1 MLKRLHI
8 QNFALIEDLE
18 IQWSPGMT
26 AMTGETGSGKSIVL
40 GAMGLVLGHRTDASS
55 VRQGMKK
62 CTIEAT
68 FQSNNNLNAWLSK
81 NDYDVWPEII
91 LRRELNSEGRSRAF
105 INDSPVTAQE
115 LRTIGEQLVDLHGQ
129 DNTRLLLTREYQ
141 LHWIDERAGHAKLL
155 NQYQEA
161 FLKFEAAQRELAA
174 IELEKSK
181 PKADLDYIEYQ
192 LKELSNLELHSKNWT
207 ELEAER
213 SILEHSTELRHT
225 LTSAWSTLT
234 DEHHG
239 DSALDRLKH
248 AQKLIDSAA
257 DKSEHYAALT
267 ERSRALTIELDDLV
281 AELEQQAEAVE
292 ENPERLHL
300 IQGWFDDLQHA
311 LHKHNVKDAHDL
323 IQLEADLASRLQLA
337 SSLQASCDAALK
349 AKQEAFESMRQK
361 GEALMS
367 SRAETAKKLGIQIQ
381 EVLNTMSMPNARLEF
396 EFKIGDQPDI
406 LGIDTIE
413 MLFSS
418 NPGMSVL
425 PLQKI
430 ASGGEKSRL
439 MLAFKAVG
447 HEAVSIPTIILDEI
461 DTGVSGSVASKM
473 AQLMKRIA
481 GHQQVIAVTHLP
493 QVAASADQ
501 HLRVEKEEQKNSTRT
516 LVSILDQEVRIME
529 IASMLSG
536 SQVSA
541 AAREN
546 AAALIADNG
555 SN

>member
-1 MLKRLHI
+1 
-8 QNFALIEDLE
+8 
-18 IQWSPGMT
+18 
-26 AMTGETGSGKSIVL
+26 
-40 GAMGLVLGHRTDASS
+40 
-55 VRQGMKK
+55 
-62 CTIEAT
+62 
-68 FQSNNNLNAWLSK
+68 
-81 NDYDVWPEII
+81 
-91 LRRELNSEGRSRAF
+91 
-105 INDSPVTAQE
+105 
-115 LRTIGEQLVDLHGQ
+115 
-129 DNTRLLLTREYQ
+129 
-141 LHWIDERAGHAKLL
+141 
-155 NQYQEA
+155 
-161 FLKFEAAQRELAA
+161 
-174 IELEKSK
+174 
-181 PKADLDYIEYQ
+181 
-192 LKELSNLELHSKNWT
+192 
-207 ELEAER
+207 
-213 SILEHSTELRHT
+213 
-225 LTSAWSTLT
+225 
-234 DEHHG
+234 
-239 DSALDRLKH
+239 
-248 AQKLIDSAA
+248 
-257 DKSEHYAALT
+257 
-267 ERSRALTIELDDLV
+267 
-281 AELEQQAEAVE
+281 
-292 ENPERLHL
+292 
-300 IQGWFDDLQHA
+300 
-311 LHKHNVKDAHDL
+311 
-323 IQLEADLASRLQLA
+323 
-337 SSLQASCDAALK
+337 
-349 AKQEAFESMRQK
+349 
-361 GEALMS
+361 MS

>member
-1 MLKRLHI
+1 MLTRLHI

-68 FQSNNNLNAWLSK
+68 FRSNNNLNAWLTK

-225 LTSAWSTLT
+225 LTSAWSSLT
-234 DEHHG
+234 DEHQG

-267 ERSRALTIELDDLV
+267 ERSRALTIELDDLA